1 MTHAPRLRATF
12 RAGAALLLAAL
23 SVLVSCVP
31 QVVRPGPGPIGIPEA
46 TSLFGQPLYSPE
58 LPLDIRQQRE
68 RQLSEALAAYEADPN
83 DAEAIIWYGRRLA
96 YLGRYREAI
105 QVFGEGIRKHPNDAR
120 MYRHRGH
127 RYITVRRFDR
137 AVRDLRLAARL
148 ARHRIDEIEPDGL
161 PNARNVPLSTLQGN
175 VYYHLGLAYYLRG
188 EFTRAAG
195 AFRQSLA
202 VARNDDNIVSSTDWL
217 YMSLR
222 RAGRPDEAARVLEPI
237 RREMTVIENASYHRR
252 LLLYKGILPPDSL
265 LTAGDGLDMATQGYG
280 VANWH
285 LYNGRP
291 REAEEL
297 LWRTTAAEN
306 WAPFGYIAA
315 EADLLRI
322 AQNRTREPQ

>member
-1 MTHAPRLRATF
+1 MTHAPRPRTALRA
-12 RAGAALLLAAL
+12 RAALLLAVLAL
-23 SVLVSCVP
+23 LAACVP
-31 QVVRPGPGPIGIPEA
+31 RVVRPGPGPVGIPEA
-46 TSLFGQPLYSPE
+46 TSLFGQPLYPPE
-58 LPLDIRQQRE
+58 LPLETRQERE
-68 RQLSEALAAYEADPN
+68 RQLAEALAAYEADRN
-83 DAEAIIWYGRRLA
+83 DAESIIWYGRRLA

-105 QVFGEGIRKHPNDAR
+105 QVFGDGIRKHPNDAR

-137 AVRDLRLAARL
+137 AVRDLRTAARL
-148 ARHRIDEIEPDGL
+148 ARNRVDEVEPDGL
-161 PNARNVPLSTLQGN
+161 PNARNIPLTTLQGN

-188 EFTRAAG
+188 DFTRAAG

-202 VARNDDNIVSSTDWL
+202 VARNDDNIVSSADWL

-222 RAGRPDEAARVLEPI
+222 RAGRAEEAARVLEPI
-237 RREMTVIENASYHRR
+237 RREMTIVENESYHRR

-265 LTAGDGLDMATQGYG
+265 LAARDGVDMATQGYG

-297 LWRTTAAEN
+297 LWRITAAEN

-322 AQNRTREPQ
+322 AQNRTRGQQ

>member
-1 MTHAPRLRATF
+1 MTHAPRPSIPF
-12 RAGAALLLAAL
+12 RARAAILLAAL
-23 SVLVSCVP
+23 SVLAACVP
-31 QVVRPGPGPIGIPEA
+31 QVVRPGPGPVGVPEA
-46 TSLFGQPLYSPE
+46 TSLFGQPLYPPE
-58 LPLDIRQQRE
+58 LTLEVRQARE
-68 RQLSEALAAYEADPN
+68 RQLAEARAVYDANPN
-83 DAEAIIWYGRRLA
+83 DAEAILWYGRRLA

-105 QVFGEGIRKHPNDAR
+105 QVFGDGIRRHPNDAR
-120 MYRHRGH
+120 FYRHRGH

-148 ARHRIDEIEPDGL
+148 VRNRPDEVEPDGL
-161 PNARNVPLSTLQGN
+161 PNARNVPLGTLQGN
-175 VYYHLGLAYYLRG
+175 VWYHLGLAYYLRG
-188 EFTRAAG
+188 DFTRAAG

-202 VARNDDNIVSSTDWL
+202 VAKNDDSVVSSADWL

-222 RAGRPDEAARVLEPI
+222 RAGRADEAARVLEPI

-252 LLLYKGILPPDSL
+252 LLLYKGVLPPDSL
-265 LTAGDGLDMATQGYG
+265 LASGDGLDMATQGYG

-297 LWRTTAAEN
+297 LWRITAAEN
-306 WAPFGYIAA
+306 WATFGYIAA

-322 AQNRTREPQ
+322 AQNRTREP

>member
-1 MTHAPRLRATF
+1 MTHARRPRTALRAP
-12 RAGAALLLAAL
+12 AALLLA
-23 SVLVSCVP
+23 VLAVFAACVP
-31 QVVRPGPGPIGIPEA
+31 QVVRPGPGPVGVPEA

-58 LPLDIRQQRE
+58 STLEARQGLE
-68 RQLSEALAAYEADPN
+68 RQLAEALAAYEANRDDP
-83 DAEAIIWYGRRLA
+83 DAIIWYGRRLA

-137 AVRDLRLAARL
+137 AIRDLRTAARL
-148 ARHRIDEIEPDGL
+148 ARNRIDEVEPDGL
-161 PNARNVPLSTLQGN
+161 PNAQNIPLTTLQGN

-188 EFTRAAG
+188 DFTRAAG
-195 AFRQSLA
+195 AFRQALA
-202 VARNDDNIVSSTDWL
+202 VAKNDDSIVSSADWL

-222 RAGRPDEAARVLEPI
+222 RAGRAEEAARVLEPI
-237 RREMTVIENASYHRR
+237 RREMTIIENESYHRR

-265 LTAGDGLDMATQGYG
+265 LAAGDGVAMATQGYG

-297 LWRTTAAEN
+297 LWRITAAEN
-306 WAPFGYIAA
+306 WATFGYIAA

-322 AQNRTREPQ
+322 AQNRTREQQ